1 MATILAKGARVR
13 LAGSAGRLGR
23 WVALHLQERRR
34 KRAGTGTVLP
44 AVPAAPTDLVAEDHA
59 GAQVGLSWSD
69 LAGDQQGFRVYRR
82 VDGDGYGVWQTL
94 DASRQIGFHEKH
106 DGIAGHLRKRY
117 GGGRVMTAEP
127 ENPFERKQ
135 HMLITGFK
143 GENAFNSLL

>member
-69 LAGDQQGFRVYRR
+69 LAGDQQGFRVYRS

-94 DASRQIGFHEKH
+94 DASSTWVDDADVFV
-106 DGIAGHLRKRY
+106 GHLY
-117 GGGRVMTAEP
+117 SYYVV
-127 ENPFERKQ
+127 
-135 HMLITGFK
+135 
-143 GENAFNSLL
+143 AFNAAGESAPSNVAQLVLGG